1 MVNRM
6 NRCQRSYTPN
16 NNCANRMPSCNAPKQ
31 IQSRNTNTSC
41 SKEAKQLIAK
51 LQAVDF
57 SMVDTI
63 LYLDVYPHCQ
73 KAMAY
78 YRELLC
84 QKEALLA
91 KLAEAGVPMNNM
103 SVIGDQWN
111 WTDSPWPW
119 DLEAN
124 V

>member
-6 NRCQRSYTPN
+6 NRPN
-16 NNCANRMPSCNAPKQ
+16 NYNNMGNRVSSCN
-31 IQSRNTNTSC
+31 NCNSC
-41 SKEAKQLIAK
+41 NPVPRGNNCNSKEVKALIKK

-73 KAMAY
+73 KAMSY
-78 YRELLC
+78 YHELHAQHDKLI
-84 QKEALLA
+84 A
-91 KLAEAGVPMNNM
+91 KLSELGVPMNNM
-103 SVIGDQWN
+103 SVHSDNWN

-119 DLEAN
+119 ELDAN
-124 V
+124 I

>member
-6 NRCQRSYTPN
+6 NRTNNYNYNMGNRNSSC
-16 NNCANRMPSCNAPKQ
+16 NNCNERPRANCY
-31 IQSRNTNTSC
+31 
-41 SKEAKQLIAK
+41 SKEAKTLIKK

-73 KAMAY
+73 KAISY
-78 YRELLC
+78 YHELRC
-84 QKEALLA
+84 QRD
-91 KLAEAGVPMNNM
+91 KLIEKLSELGVPMNNM
-103 SVIGDQWN
+103 SVHSDNWN

-119 DLEAN
+119 ELDAN
-124 V
+124 I